1 GWQSNTR
8 GVSYVFG
15 ADVVNDTLPLLD
27 IDLIARAHQACWN
40 FCAFQVVQDGYEFFA
55 NKRLVTIFSAPHYC
69 GQFDNAAAMM
79 NVDEG
84 LVCSFQ
90 VETYKKIMR
99 PTIKANKVVARSS

>member
-1 GWQSNTR
+1 M
-8 GVSYVFG
+8 VFG
-15 ADVVNDTLPLLD
+15 PPQLHHVVSVELYEHISKPLTPLQD
-27 IDLIARAHQACWN
+27 GVLLHLERSSHLLRRSEI
-40 FCAFQVVQDGYEFFA
+40 VVQDGYEFFA

-90 VETYKKIMR
+90 IMR